1 MEVAGEWKLC
11 AKDDDVEDL
20 GVFLVAFDIYIYIY
34 MEAYFCIAIPYRY
47 LGDDLGACTS
57 SHQ

>member
-20 GVFLVAFDIYIYIY
+20 GVFLVAFDIYIY